1 MGTGAL
7 MGELLCN
14 ESNPMTNKVYE
25 MSEKLSVKILCIIRT
40 AKTVVVKRTSRRRLS
55 QWWEGRL

>member
-1 MGTGAL
+1 

-25 MSEKLSVKILCIIRT
+25 MSEKLSVKILCIVRT